1 MLAHNGSTLY
11 QVGFK
16 SPYHNM
22 FDQNEGDLI
31 ANWGIEILI
40 IFHGNVDS
48 FSGSTLYD
56 AVS

>member
-40 IFHGNVDS
+40 IFHGNVD
-48 FSGSTLYD
+48 
-56 AVS
+56 